1 MNEREDLQAEQKRQI
16 ASLTSHPGYHLLL
29 DEMDA
34 LVVQILAEME
44 TEKQPHELL
53 AKCRVWQLLSLVTKT
68 LRVVPQNLQQEL
80 AEAVSFYST
89 NDFFG
94 TNVPP
99 EFAALLHRNRVD
111 EGEGDIE

>member
-29 DEMDA
+29 DELDA
-34 LVVQILAEME
+34 LVSQLLVEME
-44 TEKQPHELL
+44 VEKKPLELL
-53 AKCRVWQLLSLVTKT
+53 ARCRVWQLLSLVTKT
-68 LRVVPQNLQQEL
+68 LRVGPQNLQQEL

-94 TNVPP
+94 TNIPP
-99 EFAALLHRNRVD
+99 EFMALLHRNRV
-111 EGEGDIE
+111 EEQGESE